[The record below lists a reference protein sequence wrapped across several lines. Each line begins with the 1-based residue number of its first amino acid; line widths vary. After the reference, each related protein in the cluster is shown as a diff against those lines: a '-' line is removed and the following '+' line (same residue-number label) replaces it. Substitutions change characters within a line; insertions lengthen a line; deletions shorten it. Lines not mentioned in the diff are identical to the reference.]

1 MVVLLEAGQ
10 EDALPPLRHV
20 VHLDVVE
27 ERALDAELA
36 GVRVAVRVID
46 PHLSFFMLRT
56 PVANHNK
63 RQALYTHLSCS
74 CPNAQIRLGSRSLR
88 RSGRSAGMQER

>member
-27 ERALDAELA
+27 ERATPEPLPASHLFEFLKEKLGVKGDGRVVRSSLA
-36 GVRVAVRVID
+36 
-46 PHLSFFMLRT
+46 
-56 PVANHNK
+56 
-63 RQALYTHLSCS
+63 THISE
-74 CPNAQIRLGSRSLR
+74 A
-88 RSGRSAGMQER
+88 